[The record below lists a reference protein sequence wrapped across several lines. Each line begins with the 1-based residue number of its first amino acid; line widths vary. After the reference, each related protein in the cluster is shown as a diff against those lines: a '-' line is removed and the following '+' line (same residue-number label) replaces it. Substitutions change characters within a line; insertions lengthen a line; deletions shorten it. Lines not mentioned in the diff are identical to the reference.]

1 MDKQVFY
8 SVGQYGQPFDHSVDR
23 PRTIAAFYA
32 AQGQKVLT
40 KVPMRRDVLKYLM
53 SKSAVSYWLEKG
65 WLIKVDKVGRIE
77 LLQLTDAG
85 LHLCDASNGPSLM
98 VSKWLK
104 HMTNSQYAI
113 GEEKLFEPHSVK

>member
-8 SVGQYGQPFDHSVDR
+8 AVGEYGQPFDYLIDR

-32 AQGQKVLT
+32 AQGQQRLT
-40 KVPMRRDVLKYLM
+40 SAPMRRDVLKHVM
-53 SKSAVSYWLEKG
+53 SQTAVSYWLRKG
-65 WLIKVDKVGRIE
+65 WLIKADKIGRIE

-85 LHLCDASNGPSLM
+85 LQLCDASNGPSLL

-104 HMTNSQYAI
+104 HMTNSQYAL
-113 GEEKLFEPHSVK
+113 GEKKVFEPLPVK